1 VAQPG
6 PASRPWW
13 IQGLFAFCVFMTFA
27 YMPYDFF
34 WKALTQPIESAQEV
48 WLGFLLTGWAAKAT
62 EPLHWAIYA
71 AGAYGFW
78 KMRPWLHPWAALYC
92 GSIALGMLIW
102 GARDERPNALYVGL
116 AGFVPFALLTVALWR
131 ARSRFAGRAA
141 KSELHVD

>member
-78 KMRPWLHPWAALYC
+78 RLPAW
-92 GSIALGMLIW
+92 IW
-102 GARDERPNALYVGL
+102 PASALYVAQIAIGMLVWCVTDERGPGWTAGLVSAAL
-116 AGFVPFALLTVALWR
+116 AGALALFLWLQRGRTVAPR
-131 ARSRFAGRAA
+131 
-141 KSELHVD
+141 